1 MTRAPVLLA
10 DVLEEACQQGRSP
23 DKEAPALCTDLELAG
38 RVVVRG
44 NSDYLKQ
51 LFLILLDNA
60 FKYTP
65 KNGRVV
71 IIAKPNGRQVEVT
84 VADTGIGIAPSD
96 LDHIFDRFYRAD
108 TTRHLPGM
116 GLGLAIARHI
126 VEQHEGAI
134 RVESEPGRGSRFTV
148 SLPLLTPS

>member
-1 MTRAPVLLA
+1 
-10 DVLEEACQQGRSP
+10 
-23 DKEAPALCTDLELAG
+23 
-38 RVVVRG
+38 VRG

-65 KNGRVV
+65 KNGRVEV
-71 IIAKPNGRQVEVT
+71 IAQPNGQSVEVT
-84 VADTGIGIAPSD
+84 VADTGIGIAPDD

-126 VEQHEGAI
+126 VEQHEGALH
-134 RVESEPGRGSRFTV
+134 VESEPGRGSRFTV
-148 SLPLLTPS
+148 SLPLLRT